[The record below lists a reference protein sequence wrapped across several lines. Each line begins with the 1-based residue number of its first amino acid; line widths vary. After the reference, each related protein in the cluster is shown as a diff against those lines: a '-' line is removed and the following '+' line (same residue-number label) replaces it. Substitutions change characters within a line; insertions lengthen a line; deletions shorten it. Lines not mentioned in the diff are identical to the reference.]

1 MIVLVETFALL
12 YLIRLH
18 TPEGKEIAVNAASVV
33 TLRAP
38 RTEEEHFPKG
48 AKCILNMADGKFNLV
63 VEDCETVRRLI
74 EEAEQ

>member
-1 MIVLVETFALL
+1 MILLETFVLL

-18 TPEGKEIAVNAASVV
+18 TPEGKEISVNSAGVV
-33 TLRAP
+33 TLREP
-38 RTEEEHFPKG
+38 RMGEEHFPKG

-63 VEDCETVRRLI
+63 TEDCETVRRLI